1 MSEPKA
7 QGQEPTMEEILASIR
22 RIISENDDPAA
33 TPAKAPVGKGAGAQQ
48 TIGDDGVLELTD
60 AVGSDGKVVNIAA
73 AKAAA
78 PINIPEPR
86 ATEEPPTMADPT
98 EPVARPNPIDVAVDD
113 VELAATEPAPKT
125 PRAAAADDALVG
137 AAAATVSTSA
147 FAALAHELSRKN
159 GGDVTVG
166 SLPIGSGRTLE
177 DLVKEMIRPMLREW
191 LDANLPGM
199 VERMVKREIE
209 RLVHRAE
216 E

>member
-1 MSEPKA
+1 
-7 QGQEPTMEEILASIR
+7 MEEILASIR

-33 TPAKAPVGKGAGAQQ
+33 APAKAPPGKGAGAQQ

-78 PINIPEPR
+78 PINTPQPR
-86 ATEEPPTMADPT
+86 TTEEPPTMAEPT
-98 EPVARPNPIDVAVDD
+98 EPVARPKPIEVSVDD
-113 VELAATEPAPKT
+113 VELASAEPAPK
-125 PRAAAADDALVG
+125 PARAMDDEALIG
-137 AAAATVSTSA
+137 AAATAVSTSA
-147 FAALAHELSRKN
+147 FAALANELGRKN
-159 GGDVTVG
+159 DDGTTTG
-166 SLPIGSGRTLE
+166 SLSIGSGRTLE

-209 RLVHRAE
+209 RIVRRAE
-216 E
+216 D